1 MDLTKILKVGDEI
14 YSPMLGNVIVAEIK
28 PALITV
34 DKNSFRYNFQS
45 DGRYLPSG
53 EVMLKANKTYD
64 FVYYQVNRGDYVV
77 SKQGNT
83 FIASGKNRI
92 FVGAAVAISSSG
104 VIRESEDWA
113 AVERY
118 ATDHEC
124 YLFDQELKKLGYKW
138 NGTELVSLEEWINV
152 YKDPDGLIHCATVS
166 YPSKEES
173 LQKRGRTN
181 YYATVR
187 IK

>member
-14 YSPMLGNVIVAEIK
+14 YSPMLGNVIVVDIK
-28 PALITV
+28 STLITV

-53 EVMLKANKTYD
+53 EVMLKASEKNN
-64 FVYYQVNRGDYVV
+64 FVDYQFKRGDYVV
-77 SKQGNT
+77 SKRGNT
-83 FIASGKNRI
+83 FIVSGKNRI
-92 FVGAAVAISSSG
+92 YVGAAVAISSSG
-104 VIRESEDWA
+104 ICKEVDDWA

-124 YLFDQELKKLGYKW
+124 YLFDQELAKLGYKW
-138 NGTELVSLEEWINV
+138 DGDELVPLEEWINL

-166 YPSKEES
+166 YPSKEEA
-173 LQKRGRTN
+173 LQKRGKTN
-181 YYATVR
+181 YYTTVR
-187 IK
+187 IR